1 MEVVE
6 GLVGVREEEDD
17 EEVLLLFFA
26 DVCNVRASSIA
37 LSAAAD
43 DECSDREAPREMT
56 NAVSVVTMGVDLL
69 IDDVYNA
76 DAVFGDAICLLR
88 GLVRALEVELDC
100 DDDPTVP
107 VNSLT
112 LRSTID
118 THVTID

>member
-1 MEVVE
+1 VEVVE
-6 GLVGVREEEDD
+6 GLVGVREDDDD
-17 EEVLLLFFA
+17 EEVLLFFA

-43 DECSDREAPREMT
+43 DECSDREAPKETT

-69 IDDVYNA
+69 IDDVYSA

-100 DDDPTVP
+100 DDDDPTVP